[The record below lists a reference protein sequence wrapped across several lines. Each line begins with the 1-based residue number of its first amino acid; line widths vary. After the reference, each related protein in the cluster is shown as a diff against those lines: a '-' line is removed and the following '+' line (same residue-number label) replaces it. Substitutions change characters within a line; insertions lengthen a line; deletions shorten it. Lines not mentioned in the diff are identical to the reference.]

1 MEKMKE
7 KNTIHESERGM
18 QEDSIREMYASLG
31 ISAETYEYGNQIL
44 EKLNSRFREID
55 EIAEYNQLK
64 VVKAMQE
71 CQVSEACLLGTTG
84 YGYNDLGRD
93 TLEAVYARVFHT
105 EDALVRPQITC
116 GTHALAL
123 ALMSNLRPGDE
134 LLSPVGKP
142 YDTLEEVIG
151 IRPSR
156 GSLAEYGV
164 TYSQVDLLPDGSFDY
179 DNIKKAVNERTKL
192 VTIQRSKGYQ
202 TRPTLSVKRIGELI
216 AFIKNLKP
224 DVICMVDN
232 CYGEFVETVEPSDV
246 GADMVVGSL
255 IKNPGGGLAPI
266 GGYIAGKKECVEN
279 AAYRLTSPG
288 LGKEVGASLGVLK
301 DFYQGLFL
309 APTVTASA
317 LKGAVFA
324 ANLYENLG
332 YSVVPNGSESRHDI
346 IQAITFGTPE
356 GVIAFCQGIQAAAS
370 VDSHVTPEPW
380 DMPGYDAPVIMAAG
394 AFVSGSSIEL
404 SADGPI
410 KPPYAVYF
418 QGGLTWQHAKFGILK
433 SLQALVDKG
442 LVEPGRKTSK

>member
-1 MEKMKE
+1 MNQELKAMYEKM
-7 KNTIHESERGM
+7 
-18 QEDSIREMYASLG
+18 G
-31 ISAETYEYGNQIL
+31 ISPEVCQFTDDIL
-44 EKLNSRFREID
+44 EDLRERFSVID
-55 EIAEYNQLK
+55 ETAEYNQLK
-64 VVKAMQE
+64 VLRAMQE
-71 CQVSEACLLGTTG
+71 HQVSEACLLGTTG

-93 TLEAVYARVFHT
+93 TLEEVYASVFHT
-105 EDALVRPQITC
+105 ESALVRPQITC

-134 LLSPVGKP
+134 LFSPVGKP

-151 IRPSR
+151 IRPSK
-156 GSLAEYGV
+156 GSLKEYGIS
-164 TYSQVDLLPDGSFDY
+164 YRQVDLLPDGSFDY
-179 DNIKKAVNERTKL
+179 DKIKENINEKTRL

-216 AFIKNLKP
+216 AFIKGIKP

-232 CYGEFVETVEPSDV
+232 CYGEFVEKCEPSDV

-288 LGKEVGASLGVLK
+288 LGKEVGASLGILSA
-301 DFYQGLFL
+301 FYQGLFL

-317 LKGAVFA
+317 LKGAIFA
-324 ANLYENLG
+324 ANVYERLG
-332 YSVVPNGSESRHDI
+332 YHVVPDSTESRHDI
-346 IQAITFGTPE
+346 IQAVEFGTPE
-356 GVIAFCQGIQAAAS
+356 GVIAFCQGIQAAAPI
-370 VDSHVTPEPW
+370 DSHVTPEPW
-380 DMPGYDAPVIMAAG
+380 DMPGYDAQVIMAAG

-418 QGGLTWQHAKFGILK
+418 QGGLTWQHAKFGIMK
-433 SLQALVDKG
+433 SLQMLFDKG
-442 LVEPGRKTSK
+442 ILSKLFP

>member
-1 MEKMKE
+1 MTELMKQY
-7 KNTIHESERGM
+7 T
-18 QEDSIREMYASLG
+18 QFG
-31 ISAETYEYGNQIL
+31 ISESVVLFGEEIL
-44 EKLNSRFREID
+44 KSLEERFRQID
-55 EIAEYNQLK
+55 ETAEYNQLK
-64 VVKAMQE
+64 VIRAMQE
-71 CQVSEACLLGTTG
+71 SKVSEACLMGTTG

-93 TLEAVYARVFHT
+93 TLEQVYAALFHT

-151 IRPSR
+151 IRPSK
-156 GSLAEYGV
+156 GSLKEYGIS
-164 TYSQVDLLPDGSFDY
+164 YRQVELLPDGSFDY
-179 DNIKKAVNERTKL
+179 EGIRAAIREQTKI

-202 TRPTLSVKRIGELI
+202 TRPTLSVSRIGELI
-216 AFIKNLKP
+216 RFIKEIRP

-232 CYGEFVETVEPSDV
+232 CYGEFVEGIEPTDV

-266 GGYIAGKKECVEN
+266 GGYIAGKRECVEN

-288 LGKEVGASLGVLK
+288 LGKEVGASLGALSS
-301 DFYQGLFL
+301 FYQGLFL

-324 ANLYENLG
+324 ANLYEKIG
-332 YSVVPNGSESRHDI
+332 FPVIPDGQESRHDI
-346 IQAITFGTPE
+346 IQAVTFGSPE

-370 VDSHVTPEPW
+370 VDSFVTPEPW
-380 DMPGYDAPVIMAAG
+380 DMPGYDSKVIMAAG

-410 KPPYAVYF
+410 APPYAVYF
-418 QGGLTWQHAKFGILK
+418 QGGLTFPHAKLGILK
-433 SLQALVDKG
+433 TLQNLIGQG
-442 LVEPGRKTSK
+442 LISADFHRI

>member
-1 MEKMKE
+1 
-7 KNTIHESERGM
+7 
-18 QEDSIREMYASLG
+18 MYQDLG
-31 ISAETYEYGNQIL
+31 ISREVHAYGETVL
-44 EKLNSRFREID
+44 EGLKERFAGVD
-55 EIAEYNQLK
+55 AVAEYNQLK
-64 VVKAMQE
+64 VLKGMQDH
-71 CQVSEACLLGTTG
+71 QVSEACLLGTTG

-93 TLEAVYARVFHT
+93 TLEKVYASVFHT

-156 GSLAEYGV
+156 GSLREYGV

-179 DNIKKAVNERTKL
+179 EGIRRAIKERTRL

-202 TRPTLSVKRIGELI
+202 TRPTFSVKQIGELI
-216 AFIKNLKP
+216 AFVKKIKP

-232 CYGEFVETVEPSDV
+232 CYGEFVEPQEPSDV

-266 GGYIAGKKECVEN
+266 GGYIAGRKQCVEN
-279 AAYRLTSPG
+279 AAFRLTSPG
-288 LGKEVGASLGVLK
+288 LGKEVGASLGILK

-309 APTVTASA
+309 APTITACA
-317 LKGAVFA
+317 LKSAVFA

-332 YSVVPNGSESRHDI
+332 YAVVPNGSESRHDI
-346 IQAITFGTPE
+346 IQAVTFGTPE
-356 GVIAFCQGIQAAAS
+356 AVIAFCQGIQAAAP
-370 VDSHVTPEPW
+370 VDSHVTPEGW
-380 DMPGYDAPVIMAAG
+380 DMPGYDSQVIMAAG

-404 SADGPI
+404 SADAPI

-433 SLQALVDKG
+433 SLQSLVNRGLLDKNS
-442 LVEPGRKTSK
+442 LKL